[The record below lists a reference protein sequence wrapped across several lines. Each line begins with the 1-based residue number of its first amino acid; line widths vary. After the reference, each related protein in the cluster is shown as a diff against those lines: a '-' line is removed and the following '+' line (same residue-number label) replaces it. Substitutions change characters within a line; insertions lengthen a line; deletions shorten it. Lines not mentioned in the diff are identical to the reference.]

1 MVRSVL
7 LLALLLAAPLWS
19 LEPANVLVVYNDKAA
34 GSKEIAE
41 YYAKLRGVPAEQVLK
56 ISASEAEEITRDEF
70 NKDVLAP
77 VREYVLAHDNILCIV
92 PVRGVPLKVKDV
104 DGKSSGNFEGH
115 DEASV
120 DSELMLVRQKDV
132 PIDAAHEN
140 PYLHKDEAL
149 TLEHGVLVVCRLDG
163 ETVELA
169 KGLVDKAVLAEALG
183 CEGISYLDTRGLTS
197 NDGYQQRDDLMEKV
211 EDAWKTL
218 GIRYLHDTKPEVQDL
233 STLTDALHYYGWY
246 AGGQTPKGKVRFRT
260 GGIDVHLHSFAAATV
275 RGTKSNWVGPLL
287 SWNATCTYGT
297 VYEPYTVG
305 FPYEHVMWERL
316 AKGYCFGEAGMMA
329 NHLLS
334 WQSVFVGDPLYTPYP
349 VGWKDRKDRA
359 RAALTA
365 RLVPNPDAAP
375 VDETGLVLQE
385 PAADLLRAR
394 AETIKATVRKDPK
407 AALALFDDV
416 RFLVQDMGL
425 EPWLAEVA
433 KPFDDELRARFSAM
447 KAAIKLDL
455 TDTAE
460 FDAALQDWKGLPIH
474 KDLLAFKD
482 ELAKD
487 QEKVAAKLLK
497 KAESSLKGKKW
508 FKAWCEAAETAA
520 HKHAE
525 SGVRAAEILEAIKGN
540 ADGLKVAQEESDK
553 ELKPLVEKAQ
563 KDYDKK
569 RYENAAKTLGR
580 EWRFFPESDQR
591 KAAQALW
598 DKIKAELSKG

>member
-1 MVRSVL
+1 MVRMVVV
-7 LLALLLAAPLWS
+7 LALLLAAPLAA

-34 GSKEIAE
+34 GSKDIAE
-41 YYAKLRGVPAEQVLK
+41 YYAKARGVPTEQILK
-56 ISASEAEEITRDEF
+56 IAASEAEEITREEF

-77 VREYVLAHDNILCIV
+77 VRDYVAAHENILCIV
-92 PVRGVPLKVKDV
+92 PVRGVPLKVKDQ
-104 DGKSSGNFEGH
+104 DGKFAGNFEGH

-132 PIDAAHEN
+132 PIDAAQEN
-140 PYLHKDEAL
+140 PYLNKDEAL

-163 ETVELA
+163 ETIELA
-169 KGLVDKAVLAEALG
+169 KGLVDKALLAEALG
-183 CEGISYLDTRGLTS
+183 CEGHSYLDTRGLTS

-218 GIRYLHDTKPEVQDL
+218 GIPYSHDTQPEVQDL
-233 STLTDALHYYGWY
+233 STLKDALHYYGWY

-305 FPYEHVMWERL
+305 FPYEHVMWDRL
-316 AKGYCFGEAGMMA
+316 AKGFCFGEAGMMA

-349 VGWKDRKDRA
+349 QGWKDRKGRA
-359 RAALTA
+359 RGALVA

-375 VDETGLVLQE
+375 VDETGIVLLQ
-385 PAADLLRAR
+385 PATDLLKAR

-407 AALALFDDV
+407 AALAQFDDL

-455 TDTAE
+455 TETAD
-460 FDAALQDWKGLPIH
+460 FDAALEDWKGLPIH
-474 KDLLAFKD
+474 ADLLAYKE

-508 FKAWCEAAETAA
+508 FKAWREAAETAA
-520 HKHAE
+520 HRHAA
-525 SGVRAAEILEAIKGN
+525 SAGRAQEILEAIKGN
-540 ADGLKVAQEESDK
+540 AEGLKAAQEEGDK
-553 ELKPLVEKAQ
+553 ELKPLVDKAQ
-563 KDYDKK
+563 KEYDKK
-569 RYENAAKTLGR
+569 RYDNAAKVLGR
-580 EWRFFPESDQR
+580 EWRFYPDSDQR
-591 KAAQALW
+591 KAAQSLW
-598 DKIKAELSKG
+598 DKIAAELSKG